1 MWEHDFLK
9 PIRYLF
15 EKELKAYFD
24 LDVLNQFQ
32 TVEDVIDQYKIV
44 EDFEK
49 LVYLVFFHLIT
60 PYTRPSTRKV

>member
-1 MWEHDFLK
+1 MWKHDFLK

-15 EKELKAYFD
+15 ERELKAYFD

-32 TVEDVIDQYKIV
+32 TVEDVINQYKIV

-60 PYTRPSTRKV
+60 P